1 MDFDDTPEE
10 AEFRAEARD
19 WLSRNAER
27 RKPGDIY
34 KLRRGEEGL
43 IPLAREWEARK
54 YEGGFA
60 GITVPKEYGGRG
72 GTRLQQVI
80 YSQEEANFITPPGVF
95 GISHGMVVPV
105 LLAYATEEQKQ
116 RYVRGTLKGDDLWCQ
131 LFSEPGAGSDLAGLR
146 TRAVRDGDD
155 WIVNGQKIWN
165 SGAKDADYG
174 ILVTRSDPTVEKHKG
189 LTFFFVDMK
198 SPGIDVRPIKQIS
211 GVSVFN
217 EVFLTD
223 VRVPDSQR
231 LGEIGE
237 GWRVSITTLM
247 NERVV
252 SGVRPAPDFEDIFA
266 LARDLQLDDGP
277 AIADPAVRQKLAEWY
292 VKTQGLKLIRFRTLT
307 ALSRGQQPGPENS
320 IGKIVA
326 ANKRQEIA
334 GFGMDLMDMG
344 GAIRD
349 EDIMPMR
356 ALFQYALL
364 DSPSGRIAAGT
375 DEILRN
381 IIGERVLGLPQ
392 DIRVDKG
399 MPFTAVPTSQD

>member
-27 RKPGDIY
+27 RKPGDVY

-54 YEGGFA
+54 FEGGFA
-60 GITVPKEYGGRG
+60 GITVPTDYGGRG

-80 YSQEEANFITPPGVF
+80 YSQEEASFITPPGVF

-174 ILVTRSDPTVEKHKG
+174 ILVTRSDPNVEKHKG

-198 SPGIDVRPIKQIS
+198 SPGIEVRPIKQIS

-223 VRVPDSQR
+223 VRIPDSQR
-231 LGEIGE
+231 LGEIGG
-237 GWRVSITTLM
+237 GWRVAITTLM

-266 LARDLQLDDGP
+266 LAKDLELEDGP
-277 AIADPAVRQKLAEWY
+277 AIADPAVRQKLADWY
-292 VKTQGLKLIRFRTLT
+292 IKTQGLKLIRFRTLT

-344 GAIRD
+344 GAMRD
-349 EDIMPMR
+349 EDVMPMR

-392 DIRVDKG
+392 DVRVDKG
-399 MPFTAVPTSQD
+399 MPFNAVPTNRD

>member
-19 WLSRNAER
+19 WLSRNAKP
-27 RKPGDIY
+27 RKPGEIY

-54 YEGGFA
+54 FEGGFA

-72 GTRLQQVI
+72 GTRLQHII
-80 YSQEEANFITPPGVF
+80 YAEEEAKFLTPPTVF

-116 RYVRGTLKGDDLWCQ
+116 RYVPGTLKGDDLWCQ

-174 ILVTRSDPTVEKHKG
+174 ILVTRSDPNVEKHKG
-189 LTFFFVDMK
+189 LTYFFVDMK

-223 VRVPDSQR
+223 VRIPDSQR
-231 LGEIGE
+231 LGEIGG
-237 GWRVSITTLM
+237 GWRVAITTLM
-247 NERVV
+247 NERVQ

-266 LARDLQLDDGP
+266 LARDLELEDGP
-277 AIADPAVRQKLAEWY
+277 AIADPAVRQKLADWY

-326 ANKRQEIA
+326 ANKRQEMA
-334 GFGMDLMDMG
+334 AFGMDLMDMG
-344 GAIRD
+344 GAMRD
-349 EDIMPMR
+349 EDSMPMR

>member
-10 AEFRAEARD
+10 AGFRAEARD
-19 WLSRNAER
+19 WLSSNAQR
-27 RKPGDIY
+27 REPGDVY

-54 YEGGFA
+54 FEGGFA

-72 GTRLQQVI
+72 GTRIQQVI
-80 YSQEEANFITPPGVF
+80 YSQEEANFVTPPGVF

-105 LLAYATEEQKQ
+105 LLAYATEAQKQ

-189 LTFFFVDMK
+189 LTYFFVDMH
-198 SPGIDVRPIKQIS
+198 SPGIEVRPIKQMS
-211 GVSVFN
+211 GVAVFN

-223 VRVPDSQR
+223 VRIPDTQR
-231 LGEIGE
+231 LGEVGE
-237 GWRVSITTLM
+237 GWRVAITTLM

-252 SGVRPAPDFEDIFA
+252 AGARPAPDFEDIFA
-266 LARDLQLDDGP
+266 LARDLVLEDGP
-277 AIADPAVRQKLAEWY
+277 AIADPAVRQKLADWY
-292 VKTQGLKLIRFRTLT
+292 IRTQGLKLIRFRAIT
-307 ALSRGQQPGPENS
+307 ALSRGEQPGPENS

-326 ANKRQEIA
+326 ASKRQEIA

-344 GAIRD
+344 GAMRERD
-349 EDIMPMR
+349 LMPMR
-356 ALFQYALL
+356 ALFQEALL

-399 MPFTAVPTSQD
+399 MPFTAVPTSRD